1 MRIGTDNVPGLGPCG
16 VRWIDRMLLPH
27 SPAVYSFVFAHA
39 PNRFGGVFSP
49 HSGEIPWAQHLCPAV
64 HCCIR

>member
-39 PNRFGGVFSP
+39 PTSRMGGGVFSA
-49 HSGEIPWAQHLCPAV
+49 HAGEIP
-64 HCCIR
+64 